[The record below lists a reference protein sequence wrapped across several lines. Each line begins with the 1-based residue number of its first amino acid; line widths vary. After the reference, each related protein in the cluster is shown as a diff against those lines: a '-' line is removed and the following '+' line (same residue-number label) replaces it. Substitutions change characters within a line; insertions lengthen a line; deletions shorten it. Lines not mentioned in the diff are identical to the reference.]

1 MFHIRFISDIVSV
14 LCLISLW
21 CIVLTWVFLF
31 VCFCLFLV
39 FAWLHFYCMLNTV
52 KKSGYWD
59 NKIYSWKIAQPL
71 FWLGWLWGAF
81 SQCSNSSV
89 LSFVVA
95 TSSPPQASHSSSG
108 ILLFVV
114 EDLKHQK
121 TLLVFLFHP
130 KPLADP
136 AYLSCGQSLCSWPI
150 PMVDCCFCFV
160 VVVVYLLTA
169 RLRWMPAYS

>member
-1 MFHIRFISDIVSV
+1 
-14 LCLISLW
+14 
-21 CIVLTWVFLF
+21 
-31 VCFCLFLV
+31 
-39 FAWLHFYCMLNTV
+39 MLNIV
-52 KKSGYWD
+52 KKKSRYWD

-121 TLLVFLFHP
+121 TLIVFLFHP
-130 KPLADP
+130 QSLADP
-136 AYLSCGQSLCSWPI
+136 AYLSYGQSLCSWPSL
-150 PMVDCCFCFV
+150 MVDCFFCFLFLFIYSLQGFV
-160 VVVVYLLTA
+160 ECLHT
-169 RLRWMPAYS
+169 LRFSR